1 MRVYLAGPFSWKDA
15 LKTYSLELNEMGIE
29 VTSSW
34 LDEEASPDSTLD
46 QFSTEHNQK
55 IANIDVAD
63 IERADVVAVFT
74 INPLGPP
81 KPRGG
86 RHWETGYAQGRGKE
100 VIIIGPK
107 ENIFHYL
114 DNVKQFDG
122 RLEAKQYLYR
132 RSVN

>member
-1 MRVYLAGPFSWKDA
+1 MRVYLAGPFSWKKAVKDYA
-15 LKTYSLELNEMGIE
+15 RELHAIGIE

-34 LDEEASPDSTLD
+34 LDEEAAPDSTLD
-46 QFSTEHNQK
+46 QFPDDHNKK
-55 IANIDVAD
+55 IANVDVAD
-63 IERADVVAVFT
+63 IDRADVVAVFT

-114 DNVKQFDG
+114 DNVRQFNG
-122 RLEAKQYLYR
+122 RQEAKEYLYR